1 MSTNPNLAFG
11 KHLVIPH
18 KKRESWL
25 KWTRQTHQKKKKTLI
40 WFVRENKNGNLV
52 PDHTKKQ
59 LDLNHN
65 PC

>member
-1 MSTNPNLAFG
+1 MAQMDKANL
-11 KHLVIPH
+11 
-18 KKRESWL
+18 S
-25 KWTRQTHQKKKKTLI
+25 KKKKILI

-52 PDHTKKQ
+52 PDKTKKQ